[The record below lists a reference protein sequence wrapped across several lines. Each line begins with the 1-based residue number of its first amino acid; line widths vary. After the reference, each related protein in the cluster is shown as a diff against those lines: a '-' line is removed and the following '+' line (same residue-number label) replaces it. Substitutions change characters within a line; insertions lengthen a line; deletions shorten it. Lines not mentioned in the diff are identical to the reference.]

1 MVKKNGVATL
11 NPFTNPMAPSPSPW
25 RHLLWILPVLVISI
39 GIAAKITSRTAAS
52 LPDAPRETVPPTPPT
67 SPRGNGAKSVATKPA
82 PLPPVRYR
90 TNHAA
95 ITATNLAVTNAPPA
109 PAETTLPET
118 GPRTVRSIF
127 EAQLALDRHGISSG
141 PIDGAIGSQTRAALR
156 VFQQREHLPITG
168 ELDAETRQRL
178 TLDGPAHTSYTVT
191 TNDLARLRPLGT
203 NWLEKSKQDRLDYES
218 VFELVAE
225 KFHTSTN
232 LIRKLNPAAN
242 WTNVAADTV
251 LRVPNAQHLPA
262 SSKAAFIRISLS
274 LKTLQ
279 AFDANTN
286 LLAHFPC
293 SIAKRVEK
301 RPVGNLAVAVAARSP
316 NYTFDPENFPDSPEA
331 KQKLGKLILQP
342 GPNNPVGSVWIGLD
356 RPGYGIHGTPHPEQ
370 VGRTESLGCFRL
382 ANWNAE
388 FLFTIVRAGT
398 PVIVEL

>member
-1 MVKKNGVATL
+1 MPTL
-11 NPFTNPMAPSPSPW
+11 NPFEKKMAPRPSLW
-25 RHLLWILPVLVISI
+25 RHLLWIFPLLIVAIGVASKLVNRNATPPVP
-39 GIAAKITSRTAAS
+39 APQNAKNAIPLSF
-52 LPDAPRETVPPTPPT
+52 PPTPNST
-67 SPRGNGAKSVATKPA
+67 GTKPVA
-82 PLPPVRYR
+82 VKIDPLPPVRYR

-95 ITATNLAVTNAPPA
+95 ITAPHLVATNAPP
-109 PAETTLPET
+109 PPSETALPEN
-118 GPRTVRSIF
+118 GLRVVRSIF

-178 TLDGPAHTSYTVT
+178 TLDAPAHTSYTVT
-191 TNDLARLRPLGT
+191 TNDLARLRLLGS
-203 NWLEKSKQDRLDYES
+203 NWLEKSKQDRIDYEN
-218 VFELVAE
+218 VAELVAE

-232 LIRKLNPAAN
+232 LIRKLNPAAD
-242 WTNVAADTV
+242 WTNFAADTV
-251 LRVPNAQHLPA
+251 LRVPNAQHLPPA
-262 SSKAAFIRISLS
+262 AKAAFIRISLS

-286 LLAHFPC
+286 LLVHFPC

-301 RPVGNLAVAVAARSP
+301 RPVGNLTVAVAARDP

-331 KQKLGKLILQP
+331 KQKTGKLILKP
-342 GPNNPVGSVWIGLD
+342 GPNNPVGTVWIGLD
-356 RPGYGIHGTPHPEQ
+356 RPGYGIHGTPHPEL

-388 FLFTIVRAGT
+388 FLLTIVRLGT

>member
-1 MVKKNGVATL
+1 MD
-11 NPFTNPMAPSPSPW
+11 PHPSPW
-25 RHLLWILPVLVISI
+25 RHLLWIFPLLIVGIGVASKISGRISPTPAPVP
-39 GIAAKITSRTAAS
+39 AEKITR
-52 LPDAPRETVPPTPPT
+52 LPTPAAN
-67 SPRGNGAKSVATKPA
+67 GNGAKLVAVKPDT
-82 PLPPVRYR
+82 LPPVRYR

-95 ITATNLAVTNAPPA
+95 ITATNLVTANAPLTPS
-109 PAETTLPET
+109 ETLLPEN
-118 GPRTVRSIF
+118 GLRVVRSVF

-156 VFQQREHLPITG
+156 IFQKREHLPITG

-178 TLDGPAHTSYTVT
+178 TLDAPTHTSYTVT

-218 VFELVAE
+218 VLELAAE
-225 KFHTSTN
+225 KFHASTN
-232 LIRKLNPAAN
+232 LIRKLNPAVN
-242 WTNVAADTV
+242 WTNLAADTV

-262 SSKAAFIRISLS
+262 TSKAAFIRISLS

-286 LLAHFPC
+286 LLVHFPC

-301 RPVGNLAVAVAARSP
+301 RPVGNLTVAVAARGP

-331 KQKLGKLILQP
+331 KQKLGRLILQP